1 MWPRRLVTLSTLA
14 LATAVLLLAAP
25 LLIVASLVLSFT
37 RRYRSLPH
45 ALAFA
50 YTFLFYEWSG
60 VLRLSWVWVRYRNS
74 ALWLDKNYEVQRW
87 WAGAL
92 LGAGKRIFRLRI
104 EVTGEDAIFGPS
116 AILICRHASIGD
128 NVLPLLF
135 FGVPRDEPL
144 RYILKQELKMLPT
157 LDIGAHRLPCLFV
170 DRSGADSEGAVASV
184 KALVSTATDTE
195 SIMVYPEGTRFS
207 PEKQARLAQKPEL
220 AEQVQRWPSLLPPRL
235 GGVQGMLDVNPGK
248 DVAFLCHSGFEGS
261 ANLEDLMNGGWL
273 DQLVRIHFWRV
284 PYAEVPD
291 DKAQFVFDQ
300 WDVMQQEVERLRAM
314 P

>member
-1 MWPRRLVTLSTLA
+1 MWARRLVTLPA
-14 LATAVLLLAAP
+14 LLLATI
-25 LLIVASLVLSFT
+25 LLIAVAPVLVVASLLLAFT
-37 RRYRSLPH
+37 QRYRSLPQ
-45 ALAFA
+45 AVAFA
-50 YTFLFYEWSG
+50 YAFLYCEWTG
-60 VLRLSWVWVRYRNS
+60 VLRLFWVWVRYRNS
-74 ALWLDKNYEVQRW
+74 PLWLDKNYVVQRW

-92 LGAGKRIFRLRI
+92 LAAGKRIFRLRI
-104 EVTGEDAIFGPS
+104 EVTGEDAVSGPS

-170 DRSGADSEGAVASV
+170 DRSGTDTDSAVESV
-184 KALVSTATDTE
+184 KALVSSAPEDE

-207 PEKQARLAQKPEL
+207 PEKQARLAKKPEL
-220 AEQVQRWPSLLPPRL
+220 SEQVARWPSLLPPRL
-235 GGVQGMLDVNPGK
+235 GGVVGMLDVNPGK
-248 DVAFLCHSGFEGS
+248 DVAFLCHTGFEGS
-261 ANLEDLMNGGWL
+261 ANLQDLMNGGWL

-284 PYAEVPD
+284 PHAEIPE

-300 WDVMQQEVERLRAM
+300 WDVMQQEVERLRGM